1 MVEDYKTFWTDILS
15 KSVTVFNSTL
25 EGEVVE
31 DPVEEV
37 TINIDLQNALKELSV
52 PTIDANLTEWLPLE
66 RSPEEEDKSKPHQK
80 LSSQYGA
87 WKVKN
92 TASDLNCSMLLIFIL
107 CLVWITS

>member
-15 KSVTVFNSTL
+15 KSVTVFNSTV
-25 EGEVVE
+25 EGEVV
-31 DPVEEV
+31 DAPVEEV

-66 RSPEEEDKSKPHQK
+66 RSPGEDQSKPYQK

-92 TASDLNCSMLLIFIL
+92 TASDFKCSMPFIFVL
-107 CLVWITS
+107 CWFWISS